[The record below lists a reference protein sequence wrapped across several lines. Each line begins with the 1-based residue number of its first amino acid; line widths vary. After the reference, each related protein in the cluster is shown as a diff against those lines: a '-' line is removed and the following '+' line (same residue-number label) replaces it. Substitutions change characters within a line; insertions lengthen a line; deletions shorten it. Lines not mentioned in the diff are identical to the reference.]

1 MSLPAPLAIVVIV
14 GAGLLPGLLTL
25 YLWDTR
31 RILRGPELIFAALS
45 LGLLGLGWVALT
57 LAELG
62 WFSLGLLALVWLVGI
77 LALGGMSLR
86 RLQRGRDPT
95 RGQVERAVGPE
106 VAPSLRATW
115 WELAIL
121 ILWLAAAGWLFFRP
135 HEYIFGATDA
145 GVYISQ
151 GANIAR
157 TGSIL
162 YEDRT
167 LAQIGPALYPA
178 LLRVLPP
185 TEAMP
190 YYLFPGFYVPGEP
203 PGQVIPQFYP
213 LHPVW
218 QAVAYALGGI
228 RVE

>member
-1 MSLPAPLAIVVIV
+1 
-14 GAGLLPGLLTL
+14 
-25 YLWDTR
+25 
-31 RILRGPELIFAALS
+31 
-45 LGLLGLGWVALT
+45 
-57 LAELG
+57 
-62 WFSLGLLALVWLVGI
+62 
-77 LALGGMSLR
+77 MSLR

-135 HEYIFGATDA
+135 HEYIFGAADA

-151 GANIAR
+151 GANITR

-167 LAQIGPALYPA
+167 LAQIDPALYPA

-190 YYLFPGFYVPGEP
+190 YYLFPGFYIPGEP

-228 RVE
+228 RVELLITPLWALLGCLAVYLTARQLWGRQAGLLALCGLSACALQIWFARY